1 MQTSLTDYTAKM
13 KYALFLLVFWSL
25 FPLVGCESGRN
36 PVDGV
41 VVYDFDFDLD
51 PDVDVG
57 VGGSGGGGGG
67 GGGGGFGGN
76 PPGSLPPRGS
86 VACSVSGSGGLH
98 QLSFFRDARQKKL
111 LELAGFGGLSL
122 DGAANAYVVET
133 SANNV
138 NSLVKYGRRGTPE
151 WQRKFGRTNE
161 RLGIGVSADPYGGA
175 IAFQTKKSGGSIED
189 LDVEIKR
196 YDPEGIESWS
206 RILKSSMDDV
216 AMRSSIDH
224 YHNISIAGFTLGNLE
239 NYVSVASDC
248 DYGYFNSNDNIS
260 LAEGKDSGWLKLSDN
275 NSTAKDYDVTVN
287 SLYNTRT
294 LSDSDSF
301 FNLTVNNSS
310 NPPQLKITALANKK
324 NDHGY
329 ASLAIREIG
338 GTCSKNINLFVFEVN
353 DDPIKDDDVNT
364 NWHIFAGDNFTCD
377 MAGSLPGDGKCYTNV
392 EDVNDRGFVMNS
404 DPSKVEAYDNL
415 TGPYSDNWSID
426 FVSKPVDDKQ
436 TDNKVNY
443 HITPDG
449 HWWVAPNTNFNG
461 RHYFK
466 FYVRDNDHKE
476 SDNPD
481 HWNKGRYCVASV
493 TDESDNST
501 PILRC
506 QTQLDHTNDDL
517 FTYSINEGDNT
528 TATIYAHDQNN
539 QPLDFRVLEGTDP
552 GYGSITSSGSAKPVE
567 NCFNN
572 GSVHLYNC
580 GSAQIVDNRPSHQQY
595 QDYGYAW
602 VDNSTDNTT
611 TWFYRHSNNPNDY
624 SDHPLNSPRNY
635 EFKIRFT
642 DQTGFY
648 NDGRIRITVKAVND
662 RTIAYDNNT
671 LASEYVED
679 STGYELYPAPLN
691 VANSLDNWGDMDNNS
706 PEKRNKILLQASDIE
721 DTIDNLTFYA
731 VSSWC
736 ERSNCNIL
744 EKGSPTPQNNSTYK
758 NFTKTA
764 DSNYIYRGKRELHV
778 RPWNNLSYQV
788 YSTNFNFKVRD
799 NGRYGIYHNG
809 SNWVT
814 TDRLDSA
821 KKKISLVLFGLNDQP
836 VADNISVN
844 VSEGVQ
850 KAITLKASDEDSED
864 KISNFK
870 ITKLPDPKYGLLQ
883 KLDNTSIN
891 LNEIITATSNQ
902 AVIYFTTHDNLST
915 GLVAV
920 DSFTYTATDNSSTT
934 KSDPRQPDPIYNEPK
949 ESDNATVQLT
959 IYGANDRPIAG
970 AVSDSLIEDAPKG
983 TNLSF
988 SDIDLNDSASYYT
1001 LTSLPTYGS
1010 INVGGTQLTNSSL
1023 PYNLPTGTNSV
1034 TVSPHQSLAKDQV
1047 YSDSFNYTVTD
1058 NSSTTVFH
1066 QETHNNKTSSISTVS
1081 LTITGVNDAP
1091 VANNA
1096 NQGNLGYGQATK
1108 NFSLTGSDV
1117 DGDSISYILNA
1128 SPKYTPIAS
1137 FNPANGA
1144 VSLSTHS
1151 FSIPNVAFRENL
1163 IFQVKDVHNAL
1174 SENATVTFDVLGPG
1188 CVASNLAS
1196 PEKIMK
1202 EPVNTDAFLT
1212 KFDSEGTLLW
1222 SRTISTPTEDVS
1234 MGTVTDSLGNTVV
1247 SGYTRGE
1254 LTGTANVGGL
1264 DAFLVKFSP
1273 SGREL
1278 WRQQFGSL
1286 GDDVVLALTTDED
1299 GNIYLTGQTSGTLL
1313 GHQSTGGTDLFV
1325 VKYDTEGRLQWSQQW
1340 GAGGHDLGAE
1350 ISVDVQGQ
1358 LNLLGLRVSENQ
1370 NTEVEYFYARLDSST
1385 GDLLLTL
1392 PLQTNAP
1399 DASGLA
1405 LDYTGN
1411 AFLAQ
1416 PPSPDLNFNNTPVLE
1431 YRPN

>member
-1 MQTSLTDYTAKM
+1 M

-51 PDVDVG
+51 PDVDVDLG
-57 VGGSGGGGGG
+57 GGGSGGSGGGGG
-67 GGGGGFGGN
+67 FGGS
-76 PPGSLPPRGS
+76 PPGTLPPAGS
-86 VACSVSGSGGLH
+86 VACNVAELGGLH

-133 SANNV
+133 SANNEIG
-138 NSLVKYGRRGTPE
+138 LIKYGRQGQPE
-151 WQRKFGRTNE
+151 WERKIGLIE
-161 RLGIGVSADPYGGA
+161 EKLGVGISADPFGGA
-175 IAFQTKKSGGSIED
+175 ATFLTQGSEIGGNSDIE
-189 LDVEIKR
+189 ITS
-196 YDPEGIESWS
+196 YDPEGIKKWS
-206 RILKSSMDDV
+206 RVIQSNMDDV
-216 AMRSSIDH
+216 ALGSSIDRQR
-224 YHNISIAGFTLGNLE
+224 NVLTTGFTLGNLE
-239 NYVSVASDC
+239 NYVSVTPGGC
-248 DYGYFNSNDNIS
+248 DYGHFNSNDNIS
-260 LAEGKDSGWLKLSDN
+260 LAEGKNSGWLRLSDN
-275 NSTAKDYDVTVN
+275 NSTTKNYSVVVN
-287 SLYNTRT
+287 SFFNTRT
-294 LSDSDSF
+294 LSDNDSF
-301 FNLTVNNSS
+301 FSVTVNN
-310 NPPQLKITALANKK
+310 NAYPPQLQVTILANKK

-329 ASLAIREIG
+329 ASLLVDDGEG
-338 GTCSKNINLFVFEVN
+338 GSCQKNIDLFVFEVN
-353 DDPIKDDDVNT
+353 DDPIKDDDVNSD
-364 NWHIFAGDNFTCD
+364 WHIFAGDNFTCD

-436 TDNKVNY
+436 TDDRVNY

-528 TATIYAHDQNN
+528 TAIIYAHDRNN

-552 GYGSITSSGSAKPVE
+552 GYGSITLSGSAKPVE
-567 NCFNN
+567 TCFNN

-580 GSAQIVDNRPSHQQY
+580 DSSETVDNRPSHQQY
-595 QDYGYAW
+595 HDYGYAW
-602 VDNSTDNTT
+602 IDNSTDNTT
-611 TWFYRHSNNPNDY
+611 TWFYRHSMNPNDY
-624 SDHPLNSPRNY
+624 SDYPLNSPRNY

-648 NDGRIRITVKAVND
+648 NDGRVRITVKAVND

-671 LASEYVED
+671 LASEYVEN

-691 VANSLDNWGDMDNNS
+691 VANPLDNWEDMDNSS

-744 EKGSPTPQNNSTYK
+744 EKGSPTPQSNSAYE
-758 NFTKTA
+758 NFAGTNS
-764 DSNYIYRGKRELHV
+764 SNYIYRGKRELHV

-821 KKKISLVLFGLNDQP
+821 KQKISLVLFGLNDQP

-850 KAITLKASDEDSED
+850 KTITLRASDEDKED
-864 KISNFK
+864 KISHFT
-870 ITKLPDPKYGLLQ
+870 ITKLPDPKYGLLR
-883 KLDNTSIN
+883 KIDNTSIN
-891 LNEIITATSNQ
+891 LGETITATSNQ
-902 AVIYFTTHDNLST
+902 AVIYFNTHDNLST

-949 ESDNATVQLT
+949 ESDNAMVQLT
-959 IYGANDRPIAG
+959 IYGANDRPTAG

-1010 INVGGTQLTNSSL
+1010 INVGGTQLTNSNL
-1023 PYNLPTGTNSV
+1023 PYNLPIGINSV

-1058 NSSTTVFH
+1058 NSSTTILH
-1066 QETHNNKTSSISTVS
+1066 QETHDNKTSSISTVS

-1096 NQGNLGYGQATK
+1096 DQGNFGYGQANKT
-1108 NFSLTGSDV
+1108 FSLTGSDV
-1117 DGDSISYILNA
+1117 DGDSISYILNT

-1163 IFQVKDVHNAL
+1163 VFQVKDVHNAV
-1174 SENATVTFDVLGPG
+1174 SENATVTFDALGPG
-1188 CVASNLAS
+1188 CVASTFAS
-1196 PEKIMK
+1196 PGKIMK
-1202 EPVNTDAFLT
+1202 ESVNTDAFLT
-1212 KFDSEGTLLW
+1212 KYDSEGTLLW

-1254 LTGTANVGGL
+1254 LTGSANVGGL

-1340 GAGGHDLGAE
+1340 GAGRHDLGAE

>member
-1 MQTSLTDYTAKM
+1 
-13 KYALFLLVFWSL
+13 
-25 FPLVGCESGRN
+25 
-36 PVDGV
+36 
-41 VVYDFDFDLD
+41 
-51 PDVDVG
+51 
-57 VGGSGGGGGG
+57 
-67 GGGGGFGGN
+67 
-76 PPGSLPPRGS
+76 
-86 VACSVSGSGGLH
+86 
-98 QLSFFRDARQKKL
+98 
-111 LELAGFGGLSL
+111 
-122 DGAANAYVVET
+122 
-133 SANNV
+133 
-138 NSLVKYGRRGTPE
+138 
-151 WQRKFGRTNE
+151 
-161 RLGIGVSADPYGGA
+161 
-175 IAFQTKKSGGSIED
+175 
-189 LDVEIKR
+189 
-196 YDPEGIESWS
+196 
-206 RILKSSMDDV
+206 
-216 AMRSSIDH
+216 MRSSIDH
-224 YHNISIAGFTLGNLE
+224 YRNISIAGFTLGSLE
-239 NYVSVASDC
+239 NYVSVSAPGGC
-248 DYGYFNSNDNIS
+248 DYGHFNSNDNIS
-260 LAEGKDSGWLKLSDN
+260 LAEGKNSGWLRLSDN
-275 NSTAKDYDVTVN
+275 NSTTKNYSVVIN
-287 SLYNTRT
+287 SFFNTRT
-294 LSDSDSF
+294 LSDNDSF
-301 FNLTVNNSS
+301 FSVTVNNDVY
-310 NPPQLKITALANKK
+310 PPKLQVTILTNKK

-329 ASLAIREIG
+329 ASLTVDDGEG
-338 GTCSKNINLFVFEVN
+338 GSCQKNIDLFIFEVN
-353 DDPIKDDDVNT
+353 DDPIKDDDVNPD
-364 NWHIFAGDNFTCD
+364 WHIFAGDNFTCN

-415 TGPYSDNWSID
+415 TGPYSDNWSIN

-436 TDNKVNY
+436 TDDRVNY

-466 FYVRDNDHKE
+466 FYVQDNDHAG

-501 PILRC
+501 PILLC

-528 TATIYAHDQNN
+528 TAIIYAHDRNN

-580 GSAQIVDNRPSHQQY
+580 DSSETVDNRPSHQQY
-595 QDYGYAW
+595 HDYGYAW
-602 VDNSTDNTT
+602 LDNSTDNTT
-611 TWFYRHSNNPNDY
+611 TWFYRHSMNPNDY
-624 SDHPLNSPRNY
+624 SDYPLNSPKYY

-648 NDGRIRITVKAVND
+648 NDGRVRITVKAVND
-662 RTIAYDNNT
+662 KPIAYDNNT

-679 STGYELYPAPLN
+679 SNGYELYPAPLN
-691 VANSLDNWGDMDNNS
+691 VADPLDNWGDMDNNS

-721 DTIDNLTFYA
+721 DTINNLTFYA

-736 ERSNCNIL
+736 QTADCNIL
-744 EKGSPTPQNNSTYK
+744 EKGSPTRT
-758 NFTKTA
+758 T
-764 DSNYIYRGKRELHV
+764 DSNYAYRGKRELHI
-778 RPWNNLSYQV
+778 RPWNNSSYRV
-788 YSTNFNFKVRD
+788 YTTEFNFQVKD
-799 NGRYGIYHNG
+799 GGKYGIYHNG
-809 SNWVT
+809 SKFVT
-814 TDRLDSA
+814 SANVKNSA
-821 KKKISLVLFGLNDQP
+821 KQKISLVLFGLNDQP

-850 KAITLKASDEDSED
+850 NVITLKGSDEDRDD
-864 KISNFK
+864 KISHFT
-870 ITKLPDPKYGLLQ
+870 ITTLPDPKYGYLR
-883 KLDNTSIN
+883 KSDNTTIS
-891 LNEIITATSNQ
+891 LNETISANASNQ
-902 AVIYFTTHDNLST
+902 ATIYFITLDNLST
-915 GLVAV
+915 GLSAV
-920 DSFTYTATDNSSTT
+920 DTFTYTATDDSPTT
-934 KSDPRQPDPIYNEPK
+934 KSDSRQPDPIYNEPK
-949 ESDNATVQLT
+949 ESDNATVQLA
-959 IYGANDRPIAG
+959 IYGANDRPTAG
-970 AVSDSLIEDAPKG
+970 AVSDSLTEDAPKG

-1010 INVGGTQLTNSSL
+1010 IHVEGTQLTNISL

-1058 NSSTTVFH
+1058 NSSTMVLH
-1066 QETHNNKTSSISTVS
+1066 QETHDNKTSSISTVS

-1096 NQGNLGYGQATK
+1096 NQGNLGYGQVNKT
-1108 NFSLTGSDV
+1108 FSLTGSDV
-1117 DGDSISYILNA
+1117 DGDSISYILNT

-1137 FNPANGA
+1137 FNQASGA

-1163 IFQVKDVHNAL
+1163 VFQVKDVHNAV
-1174 SENATVTFDVLGPG
+1174 SENATVTFDALGPG
-1188 CVASNLAS
+1188 CVASTLAS
-1196 PEKIMK
+1196 PGKIMK
-1202 EPVNTDAFLT
+1202 ESVNTDAFLA
-1212 KFDSEGTLLW
+1212 KYDSEGTLLW

-1234 MGTVTDSLGNTVV
+1234 MATVTDSLGNTVV

-1254 LTGTANVGGL
+1254 LTGTANAGGL

-1286 GDDVVLALTTDED
+1286 GDDVVLALTTDEE

-1325 VKYDTEGRLQWSQQW
+1325 VKYDTEGRFQWSQQW
-1340 GAGGHDLGAE
+1340 GAGRHDLGAE

-1358 LNLLGLRVSENQ
+1358 LNLLGLRVSENR
-1370 NTEVEYFYARLDSST
+1370 NTEVGYFYARLDSST

-1416 PPSPDLNFNNTPVLE
+1416 PPSPDLNFNNMPVLE
-1431 YRPN
+1431 YRPNLF